1 MFTCFDIQFLT
12 RTLAIQSIL
21 LMALRVSIHKQVFHF
36 NFEAR
41 TSRGPMK
48 NRTAW
53 FIKLWNEFDSSIF
66 GLGECAPLEGL
77 SKETEAEM
85 DLLLASLE
93 SKINKQAIE
102 LPSAG
107 FSALSDINHFQ
118 LQHQL
123 TPDVS
128 SICFAMETALLD
140 LVNGGVRTLF
150 KTDFLKG
157 VPIPINGLIWIGGL
171 DYMLQQIDIKIKD
184 GFRCIKIKVGS
195 LNFEKECDI
204 LQYIRRKYY
213 REDIVVRLDAN
224 GAFKPEEA
232 MFKLLDMSRFGIHSI
247 EQPLTAGAKETKSI
261 CEQSPIP
268 IALDE
273 ELIGVNTSGE
283 RKQLLEKLRPAY
295 IILKPSL
302 HGGLFACQEWTAL
315 AEELKIG
322 WWMTSALESSVG
334 LNAIAQFTSTYPI
347 NLPQGLGTGQIYENN
362 IESPLTVH
370 KGQLHYNQLINWDLS
385 SIFPLDPDPEQTN
398 N

>member
-1 MFTCFDIQFLT
+1 
-12 RTLAIQSIL
+12 
-21 LMALRVSIHKQVFHF
+21 MALRVSIHKKVFQF
-36 NFEAR
+36 NFDAR

-53 FIKLWNEFDSSIF
+53 FIKLWNEFDSSTF

-85 DLLLASLE
+85 DSLLASLE
-93 SKINKQAIE
+93 LKINNQAIE
-102 LPSAG
+102 LPSSG
-107 FSALSDINHFQ
+107 FSALSEINGFL
-118 LQHQL
+118 LQYQL
-123 TPDVS
+123 TSDVS
-128 SICFAMETALLD
+128 SICFGMETALLD
-140 LVNGGVRTLF
+140 LANGGVRTLF

-224 GAFKPEEA
+224 GAFKPDEA

-247 EQPLTAGAKETKSI
+247 EQPLKPGAKETELLCK
-261 CEQSPIP
+261 QSPIP
-268 IALDE
+268 IAFDE
-273 ELIGVNTSGE
+273 ELIGVNTTGE
-283 RKQLLEKLRPAY
+283 RKRLLEKLRPAY

-302 HGGLFACQEWTAL
+302 HGGLFACQEWIAL

-334 LNAIAQFTSTYPI
+334 LNAIAQFTSTYSI

-362 IESPLTVH
+362 IESPLIVK
-370 KGQLHYNQLINWDLS
+370 KGQIYYNQLTNWDLS
-385 SIFPLDPDPEQTN
+385 SIFPPEKESEEVN

>member
-1 MFTCFDIQFLT
+1 
-12 RTLAIQSIL
+12 
-21 LMALRVSIHKQVFHF
+21 
-36 NFEAR
+36 
-41 TSRGPMK
+41 MK

-53 FIKLWNEFDSSIF
+53 FIKLWNEFDSSTF

-85 DLLLASLE
+85 DSLLASLE
-93 SKINKQAIE
+93 LKINNQAIE
-102 LPSAG
+102 LPFPG
-107 FSALSDINHFQ
+107 FSSLRDIYHFL

-123 TPDVS
+123 STDVS

-140 LVNGGVRTLF
+140 LSNGGVRTLF

-224 GAFKPEEA
+224 GAFKPDEA

-247 EQPLTAGAKETKSI
+247 EQPLKPRAKETESLCK
-261 CEQSPIP
+261 QSPIP
-268 IALDE
+268 IAFDE
-273 ELIGVNTSGE
+273 ELIGVNTAAE
-283 RKQLLEKLRPAY
+283 RKLLLEMLRPAY

-302 HGGLFACQEWTAL
+302 HGGLFSCQEWIAL
-315 AEELKIG
+315 AQELKIG

-334 LNAIAQFTSTYPI
+334 LNAIAQFTSTYSI

-362 IESPLTVH
+362 IESPLTVQ
-370 KGQLHYNQLINWDLS
+370 KGQIYYNQLTNWDLS
-385 SIFPLDPDPEQTN
+385 SIFPPEKESEEVN

>member
-1 MFTCFDIQFLT
+1 M
-12 RTLAIQSIL
+12 
-21 LMALRVSIHKQVFHF
+21 
-36 NFEAR
+36 E
-41 TSRGPMK
+41 

-53 FIKLWNEFDSSIF
+53 FIKLWDVVDSATF

-93 SKINKQAIE
+93 FKINNQAIE
-102 LPSAG
+102 LPSSG
-107 FSALSDINHFQ
+107 FPALSDINHFLHQ
-118 LQHQL
+118 YQL

-140 LVNGGVRTLF
+140 LSNGGVRALF

-157 VPIPINGLIWIGGL
+157 VSIPINGLIWIGGL

-247 EQPLTAGAKETKSI
+247 EQPLTPGAKETELL
-261 CEQSPIP
+261 CRQSPIP

-273 ELIGVNTSGE
+273 ELIGVNIIGE
-283 RKQLLEKLRPAY
+283 RKRLLEILRPAY

-302 HGGLFACQEWTAL
+302 HGGLFSCQEWIAL

-334 LNAIAQFTSTYPI
+334 LNAIAQFTSTYAI
-347 NLPQGLGTGQIYENN
+347 DLPQGLGTGQIYENN
-362 IESPLTVH
+362 IQSPLTVR
-370 KGQLHYNQLINWDLS
+370 KGHIFYNQLIDWDLS
-385 SIFPLDPDPEQTN
+385 SIFPPEKESQEEN

>member
-1 MFTCFDIQFLT
+1 
-12 RTLAIQSIL
+12 
-21 LMALRVSIHKQVFHF
+21 MALRVSIHKKVFQF
-36 NFEAR
+36 NFDAR

-53 FIKLWNEFDSSIF
+53 FIKLWNEFDSSTF

-85 DLLLASLE
+85 DSLLASLE
-93 SKINKQAIE
+93 LKINNQAIE
-102 LPSAG
+102 LPSPG
-107 FSALSDINHFQ
+107 FSALSEINDFL
-118 LQHQL
+118 LQYQL
-123 TPDVS
+123 TSDVS
-128 SICFAMETALLD
+128 SICFGMETALLD
-140 LVNGGVRTLF
+140 LANGGVRTLF

-224 GAFKPEEA
+224 GAFKPDEA

-247 EQPLTAGAKETKSI
+247 EQPLKPGAKETELLCK
-261 CEQSPIP
+261 QSPIP
-268 IALDE
+268 IAFDE
-273 ELIGVNTSGE
+273 ELIGVNTTGE
-283 RKQLLEKLRPAY
+283 RKRLLEKLRPAY

-302 HGGLFACQEWTAL
+302 HGGLFACQEWIAL

-334 LNAIAQFTSTYPI
+334 LNAIAQFTSTYSI

-362 IESPLTVH
+362 IESPLIVK
-370 KGQLHYNQLINWDLS
+370 KGQIYYNQLTNWDLS
-385 SIFPLDPDPEQTN
+385 SIFPPEKESEEVN